1 MKTWSV
7 LIARGPETD
16 LELAVALSGLLPVR
30 GILEENGSIAL
41 YLDEGEDIDDII
53 SWFRDREGTASLE
66 FETTTVEEQNWNA
79 EFEASLR
86 PVEITESV
94 VVAQSWNRHEV
105 EPGEKQILV
114 TIDPKMSFGTGH
126 HETTRLVVQLMEGL
140 DLRGKRVL
148 DAGTGTGI
156 LSIIAALK
164 GASGVVA
171 FDNNE
176 WAEQNT
182 RENVELNEVADRV
195 EIFRGDMDDLGPGT
209 FDLIVANIQTFVI
222 LPWLPSFAAR
232 LNGPNARLI
241 TSGILIEDLPDLHKA
256 TQLAGLEPVT
266 EVRENEWSGSLMK
279 RI

>member
-7 LIARGPETD
+7 LIARGPEEE
-16 LELAVALSGLLPVR
+16 LELAVALSGLLPIR

-41 YLDEGEDIDDII
+41 YFDEGEDIDDII
-53 SWFRDREGTASLE
+53 AWFREREGTASLD
-66 FETTTVEEQNWNA
+66 FDRTTVEEQNWNA

-86 PVEITESV
+86 PVEITDTV

-105 EPGEKQILV
+105 ELREGQVLV

-126 HETTRLVVQLMEGL
+126 HETTRLVIELMEGL

-156 LSIIAALK
+156 LSIIAALR
-164 GASGVVA
+164 GARVVA

-182 RENVELNEVADRV
+182 RENVELNGVADRV
-195 EIFRGDMDDLGPGT
+195 EIFLGDMDDLGSGT
-209 FDLIVANIQTFVI
+209 FDLIVANIQAFVI
-222 LPWLPSFAAR
+222 IPLIPSFTSR
-232 LNGPNARLI
+232 LNGPDARLI
-241 TSGILIEDLPDLHKA
+241 TSGILIDDLPDLYEA
-256 TQLAGLEPVT
+256 AEQAGLKLIR
-266 EVRENEWSGSLMK
+266 EVRENEWGGSMFGNS
-279 RI
+279 